1 MGKYEEF
8 MGDADVL
15 VPETILERPRRRLQ
29 SIEKLRED
37 LMSMTEDVFNR
48 VQHIYRILQANAYN
62 EVTDEGYLEMDIES
76 YEKCFLVE
84 LEKVQT
90 QLDEEVY
97 RLRNEY
103 KRAQEESK
111 NLIEQMEAS
120 GVVSAMSSNG
130 SREILTPDH
139 NR

>member
-15 VPETILERPRRRLQ
+15 VPETIFERPRRRLQ

-111 NLIEQMEAS
+111 NLIEQMEAFLKQNHTI
-120 GVVSAMSSNG
+120 VQDF
-130 SREILTPDH
+130 LKTTH
-139 NR
+139 K